1 MMKPASIEEG
11 LWGMWRDLTTEPVW
25 KYEELPPFLLPELIE
40 LDSSEVND
48 AEFSRAIW
56 FWSHRRAKPALH
68 DSFALMVATLAV
80 LVSLII
86 VLVDWAS
93 TSTPKRAAE
102 VAILLWQVVV
112 VIWVIVNR
120 RKFLRWRREYELSVD
135 RVIRTIYQGW

>member
-48 AEFSRAIW
+48 AECSRAIW